1 MVEYCQRESQWLYCC
16 TLSSWTR
23 PVCLFVCVREILLA
37 ILFLRRSPVL
47 VAMALREAGMNRQES
62 IDFVRQHRRGSFN
75 VRQLEFLQNYH
86 SSHRLAAAKHM
97 ACLLM

>member
-1 MVEYCQRESQWLYCC
+1 MVVLLYI
-16 TLSSWTR
+16 
-23 PVCLFVCVREILLA
+23 VCMDLDGKMDNRFCFSIRWFLF
-37 ILFLRRSPVL
+37 RSPVL

-62 IDFVRQHRRGSFN
+62 IDFVRKHRRGSFN

-86 SSHRLAAAKHM
+86 SNHRLTGKPI